1 MLIRVVPGQ
10 QRAEVQQAGDLKR
23 FSVVV
28 VGDASE
34 EELERALA
42 PLARLESRAN
52 AWVSIARLRAACG
65 RDDDAAWS
73 RAFDEM
79 VGFAASRGWVD
90 ETGTALRAHMVYQPA
105 AD

>member
-1 MLIRVVPGQ
+1 MLIHVVPSQ
-10 QRAEVQQAGDLKR
+10 QRAEVQQADDLKR

-34 EELERALA
+34 EELERALT
-42 PLARLESRAN
+42 PLARLESRAS
-52 AWVSIARLRAACG
+52 AWVSIERLRVACR

-79 VGFAASRGWVD
+79 VQYAASKGWVD
-90 ETGTALRAHMVYQPA
+90 ETGTALRAHLVYEPA